1 MPGHRSQ
8 NVTVDG
14 PEDAHGRRTVHDE
27 AFCRSRTEVFRVRP
41 GSSPEDIVAIASA
54 ARSGGPASAP
64 ATALPALSRR
74 TLLAGTGIALTA
86 ALTGCGRTSPL
97 SASQDTGGRLRI
109 GAIPDQDPEVLQRL
123 FGTVAESMSSALD
136 REVSYE
142 PVTDY
147 AAAVSLFRTGDLDL
161 VWFGGLTGVQARLQ
175 APGAVPIAQR
185 DIDAQFHSIFVVN
198 AATGFAPSDDL
209 TPLAGRR
216 FTYGSETSTSG
227 RLMPAFFLK
236 EQGVDPEGFPGGPG
250 FSGSHDATLALVA
263 SGTYEAGVLN
273 QQVWKSRS
281 EEGAVDP
288 AVVRYAR
295 TRAYHDYHWLL
306 GPQAVDR
313 LGEDLPGRLTAFFT
327 GLSADDPADAAL
339 LGLFGAGS
347 FIPTKASNYTQIEDI
362 GRDLG
367 LIN

>member
-1 MPGHRSQ
+1 MT
-8 NVTVDG
+8 TV
-14 PEDAHGRRTVHDE
+14 
-27 AFCRSRTEVFRVRP
+27 
-41 GSSPEDIVAIASA
+41 SA
-54 ARSGGPASAP
+54 ARSGGPA
-64 ATALPALSRR
+64 TALPTFSRR
-74 TLLAGTGIALTA
+74 ALLAGGGLALA
-86 ALTGCGRTSPL
+86 ATLAACGRTS
-97 SASQDTGGRLRI
+97 SASADERLRI

-123 FGTVAESMSSALD
+123 YGTVADSLSSALTLD
-136 REVSYE
+136 VSYE

-185 DIDAQFHSIFVVN
+185 DIDAQFHSVFVVN
-198 AATGFAPSDDL
+198 AATGLGPSEDL

-216 FTYGSETSTSG
+216 FTYGGETSTSG
-227 RLMPAFFLK
+227 RLMPAFFLQQ
-236 EQGVDPEGFPGGPG
+236 QGVDPEGFPGGPG

-273 QQVWKSRS
+273 EQVWTSRM

-295 TRAYHDYHWLL
+295 TPAYSDYHWLL
-306 GPQAVDR
+306 GPTAVQRFGD
-313 LGEDLPGRLTAFFT
+313 DLPHRLTAYFT
-327 GLSADDPADAAL
+327 GLSAGRPADAEVL
-339 LGLFGAGS
+339 RLFGAGS
-347 FIPTKASNYTQIEDI
+347 FIPTQASNYTQIEDI

-367 LIN
+367 LIH